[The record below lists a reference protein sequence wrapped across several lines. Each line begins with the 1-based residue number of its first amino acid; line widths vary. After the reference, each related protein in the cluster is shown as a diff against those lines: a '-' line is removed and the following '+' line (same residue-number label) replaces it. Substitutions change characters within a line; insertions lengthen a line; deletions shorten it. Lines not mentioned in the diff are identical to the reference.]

1 MWVNTHSERVRQ
13 NMDSL
18 CPHPVVGL
26 PVEAAV
32 GFYPRLAI
40 HTTGM
45 GEKAAS
51 GICINLVCVC
61 LSGENEMGGGGGL
74 AEVED

>member
-32 GFYPRLAI
+32 GVLSSSGHSY
-40 HTTGM
+40 HGD